1 METMEQ
7 YWNEV
12 EVAVKDARLIAWD
25 TCHKIYLAMDSGQE
39 RWFRENYAVRGSDF
53 INGQNDEGVFVGTPE
68 EMLAKL
74 HEWWNASCGLRF
86 ISAVETN
93 NEDPN
98 EGFTT
103 LIPQGAGEEQEDEDE
118 EDEWKE
124 WY

>member
-1 METMEQ
+1 MNTMEK

-12 EVAVKDARLIAWD
+12 ELAVKDARLIAWD
-25 TCHKIYLAMDSGQE
+25 TCHKIYLAMDAGQE
-39 RWFRENYAVRGSDF
+39 RWFRENYAPDIF
-53 INGQNDEGVFVGTPE
+53 TGTPE

-74 HEWWNASCGLRF
+74 HAWWHESCGLRF

-98 EGFTT
+98 EGFIT
-103 LIPQGAGEEQEDEDE
+103 LIPQGAGEEQDEEEE

>member
-1 METMEQ
+1 M
-7 YWNEV
+7 
-12 EVAVKDARLIAWD
+12 DA
-25 TCHKIYLAMDSGQE
+25 GQE
-39 RWFRENYAVRGSDF
+39 RWFRENYAPDIF
-53 INGQNDEGVFVGTPE
+53 TGTPE

-74 HEWWNASCGLRF
+74 HAWWHESCGLRF

-103 LIPQGAGEEQEDEDE
+103 LIPQGAGEEQDEDE
-118 EDEWKE
+118 EEDEWSE

>member
-7 YWNEV
+7 YWKEV
-12 EVAVKDARLIAWD
+12 EEAVKTARLVAWD

-39 RWFRENYAVRGSDF
+39 RWFMENYAPDTF
-53 INGQNDEGVFVGTPE
+53 TGTPE

-74 HEWWNASCGLRF
+74 NEWWNESCGLRF

-103 LIPQGAGEEQEDEDE
+103 LIPQGAGEEQDEDE
-118 EDEWKE
+118 EEDEWSE